1 MTTRPHDDGPG
12 RPARRRAGGFAHGWR
27 RATDRGGAAVEA
39 AISVRRRGRGL
50 PFLMVVS
57 LLVLTWVGL
66 TKVHTRAR
74 VLELGQQITELTE
87 QRALLL
93 DRKRR
98 LETERA
104 YLRHPDRIRDEAM
117 RRFDMVPAPPERIRR
132 IVPTEQAPTPARG
145 S

>member
-1 MTTRPHDDGPG
+1 MRSW
-12 RPARRRAGGFAHGWR
+12 AHGWR
-27 RATDRGGAAVEA
+27 RASDRGARDADAVPER
-39 AISVRRRGRGL
+39 VRRGRGL
-50 PFLMVVS
+50 PFLMTVS
-57 LLVLTWVGL
+57 LLVLTWVGI
-66 TKVHTRAR
+66 TKVRTRVR

-104 YLRHPDRIRDEAM
+104 FLRHPDRIRDEAM
-117 RRFDMVPAPPERIRR
+117 RRFDMIPAAPERIRR
-132 IVPTEQAPTPARG
+132 VQPTLSQARG